1 MCDTLVTRE
10 GHVDACG
17 WAITLSHD
25 DVRQELQLAKS
36 HVRVC
41 GPTTVR
47 GYADVYGPCYPLK

>member
-1 MCDTLVTRE
+1 MFDALVTRE

-17 WAITLSHD
+17 WAITLSRD

-36 HVRVC
+36 HVQAC

-47 GYADVYGPCYPLK
+47 GYVDVYGPCSPFK